1 MDITDTVASSEAIK
15 REKRKLLLEIFAYL
29 SPIIIIVAVFVFA
42 PLLII
47 FFFSFLSS
55 GDMGQIVYSFTLENY
70 RSIVGGGYGKIL
82 IRSIYLALQTNLFCI
97 LIGFPV
103 AYFIAI
109 YGGRWKSLL
118 IFLVIVPSWA
128 SYLIRLYALKTIT
141 GSTGLINSALLGMG
155 IIDAPLKMLY
165 TPFAVTMGLV
175 YAWLPFMILPVHA
188 ALEGLDPSV
197 LEAASDLGS
206 KPVRRFFRVTVPL
219 TKGGLLAGSIFV
231 FIPTVGEWLVPHILG
246 GGKIMMAGSLVAQK
260 FTVAGNIPEGAS
272 LAVFLAA
279 TLILILYL
287 AIKYGGGESMERM
300 L

>member
-1 MDITDTVASSEAIK
+1 MTKAHPVASSEAVE
-15 REKRKLLLEIFAYL
+15 REKRKLFLEISAYL

-47 FFFSFLSS
+47 FFFSFLKS
-55 GDMGQIVYSFTLENY
+55 GDMGQIIYSFTLDNY
-70 RSIVGGGYGKIL
+70 KSIVGGGYGKIF
-82 IRSIYLALQTNLFCI
+82 IRSIYLAFQTNVFCI
-97 LIGFPV
+97 LVGFPV

-109 YGGRWKSLL
+109 YGGKWKTFL

-155 IIDAPLKMLY
+155 LIDDPLKILY

-188 ALEGLDPSV
+188 SLEGLDPSV

-206 KPVRRFFRVTVPL
+206 KPVRRFFRVTLPL

-260 FTVAGNIPEGAS
+260 FTVAGNVPEGAS

-287 AIKYGGGESMERM
+287 AIKYGGAESMERM

>member
-1 MDITDTVASSEAIK
+1 MNIADTVASSEAVK
-15 REKRKLLLEIFAYL
+15 REKRKLYLEISAYL
-29 SPIIIIVAVFVFA
+29 SPIIILVTVFVFA

-47 FFFSFLSS
+47 FFFSFLKS
-55 GDMGQIVYSFTLENY
+55 GDMGQIIYSFTLDNY
-70 RSIVGGGYGKIL
+70 KSIIGGGYGKIL
-82 IRSIYLALQTNLFCI
+82 IRSLYLALQTNVFCV
-97 LIGFPV
+97 LVGYPV

-109 YGGRWKSLL
+109 YGGKWKSLL

-155 IIDAPLKMLY
+155 LIDVPLKMLY

-188 ALEGLDPSV
+188 SLEGLDPSV
-197 LEAASDLGS
+197 LEAASDLGA
-206 KPVRRFFRVTVPL
+206 KPVRRFFRVTLPL

-272 LAVFLAA
+272 LSVFLAA

-287 AIKYGGGESMERM
+287 AIKYGGAESMEKM

>member
-1 MDITDTVASSEAIK
+1 MNIADPVASSEAVK
-15 REKRKLLLEIFAYL
+15 SEKRKLYLEISAYL
-29 SPIIIIVAVFVFA
+29 SPIIIIVTVFVFA

-47 FFFSFLSS
+47 FFFSFLKS
-55 GDMGQIVYSFTLENY
+55 GDMGQIIYSFTLDNY
-70 RSIVGGGYGKIL
+70 KSIIGGGYGKIL
-82 IRSIYLALQTNLFCI
+82 IRSLYLALQTNVFCV
-97 LIGFPV
+97 LVGFPV

-109 YGGRWKSLL
+109 YGGKWKSLL

-155 IIDAPLKMLY
+155 LIDAPLKMLY

-188 ALEGLDPSV
+188 SLEGLDPSV
-197 LEAASDLGS
+197 LEAASDLGA
-206 KPVRRFFRVTVPL
+206 KPVRRFFRVTLPL

-272 LAVFLAA
+272 LSVFLAA

-287 AIKYGGGESMERM
+287 AIKYGGAESMEKM

>member
-1 MDITDTVASSEAIK
+1 
-15 REKRKLLLEIFAYL
+15 
-29 SPIIIIVAVFVFA
+29 
-42 PLLII
+42 
-47 FFFSFLSS
+47 
-55 GDMGQIVYSFTLENY
+55 
-70 RSIVGGGYGKIL
+70 
-82 IRSIYLALQTNLFCI
+82 
-97 LIGFPV
+97 
-103 AYFIAI
+103 
-109 YGGRWKSLL
+109 
-118 IFLVIVPSWA
+118 
-128 SYLIRLYALKTIT
+128 
-141 GSTGLINSALLGMG
+141 MG

-188 ALEGLDPSV
+188 SLEGLDPSV

>member
-1 MDITDTVASSEAIK
+1 MTKAHPVASSEAAE
-15 REKRKLLLEIFAYL
+15 REKRKLFLEISAHL

-47 FFFSFLSS
+47 FFFSFLKS
-55 GDMGQIVYSFTLENY
+55 GDMGQIIYSFTLDNY
-70 RSIVGGGYGKIL
+70 KSIVGGGYGKIFV
-82 IRSIYLALQTNLFCI
+82 RSIYLAFQTNVFCI
-97 LIGFPV
+97 LTGFPV

-109 YGGRWKSLL
+109 YGGRWKTFL

-155 IIDAPLKMLY
+155 LIDDPLKILY

-188 ALEGLDPSV
+188 SLEGLDPSV

-206 KPVRRFFRVTVPL
+206 KPVRRFFRVTLPL

-260 FTVAGNIPEGAS
+260 FTVAGNVPEGAS

-287 AIKYGGGESMERM
+287 AIKYGGAESMERM

>member
-1 MDITDTVASSEAIK
+1 MNLTDTVASSEAVK
-15 REKRKLLLEIFAYL
+15 REKRKLLLEITAYL
-29 SPIIIIVAVFVFA
+29 SPIIIIVTVFVFA

-47 FFFSFLSS
+47 FFYSFLKS
-55 GDMGQIVYSFTLENY
+55 GEMGQIIYTFTLDNY
-70 RSIVGGGYGKIL
+70 KSLVGGGYGKIF
-82 IRSIYLALQTNLFCI
+82 IRSIYLALQTNVFCI

-155 IIDAPLKMLY
+155 IIDAPLRMLY

-188 ALEGLDPSV
+188 ALEGLDPSL

-246 GGKIMMAGSLVAQK
+246 GGKMMMAGSLVAQK

-272 LAVFLAA
+272 
-279 TLILILYL
+279 T
-287 AIKYGGGESMERM
+287 IKLNLLRISCSNY
-300 L
+300 

>member
-15 REKRKLLLEIFAYL
+15 REKRKLLLEISAYL

-47 FFFSFLSS
+47 FFFSFLKS
-55 GDMGQIVYSFTLENY
+55 GDMGQIIYSFTLDNY
-70 RSIVGGGYGKIL
+70 RSIVGAGYGKIL
-82 IRSIYLALQTNLFCI
+82 IRSIYLALQTNVFCI

-109 YGGRWKSLL
+109 YGGKWKSLL

-155 IIDAPLKMLY
+155 LIDAPLKMLY

-188 ALEGLDPSV
+188 SLEGLDPSV
-197 LEAASDLGS
+197 LEAASDLGA
-206 KPVRRFFRVTVPL
+206 KPVRRFFRVTLPL

-272 LAVFLAA
+272 LSVFLAA

-287 AIKYGGGESMERM
+287 AIKYGGAESMEKM